1 MTTKFKSV
9 QHKARMAMLVSLS
22 VLLAVSGCQTRPAEW
37 TKPGAVS
44 ADLRRD
50 LADCEREGTGQ
61 PPFHFWAL
69 NEDYESARDRVSRV
83 KHECMAARGWRPVA
97 ETEAR

>member
-1 MTTKFKSV
+1 MTKGFERNSV
-9 QHKARMAMLVSLS
+9 WVR
-22 VLLAVSGCQTRPAEW
+22 LLAILPFVSGCQSPPTEW
-37 TKPGAVS
+37 TKPGATS

-69 NEDYESARDRVSRV
+69 SESYETARDRIGRL
-83 KHECMAARGWRPVA
+83 KNECMAARGWRQVA
-97 ETEAR
+97 RMQSQ